1 MQVITV
7 TSTELGWDCVV
18 GVWEHTEQNLKDLRR
33 KYGGDDPVYVIQVR
47 TLDPKVEIEE

>member
-18 GVWEHTEQNLKDLRR
+18 GVWNHTEQNLKDLRR
-33 KYGGDDPVYVIQVR
+33 KYGDDSVYLVQVR
-47 TLDPKVEIEE
+47 TLEPKVEIED

>member
-18 GVWEHTEQNLKDLRR
+18 GVWNHTEQNLKDLLR
-33 KYGGDDPVYVIQVR
+33 KYNDPVYVVQVR
-47 TLDPKVEIEE
+47 TIATKVELED